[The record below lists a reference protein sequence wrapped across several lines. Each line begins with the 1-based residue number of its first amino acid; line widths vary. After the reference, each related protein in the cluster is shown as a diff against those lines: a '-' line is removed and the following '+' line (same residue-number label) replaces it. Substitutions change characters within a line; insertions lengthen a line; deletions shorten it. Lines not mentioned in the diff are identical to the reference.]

1 VVTVRADDDAFW
13 RLEFPVAVN
22 AVTVVVASDEVPV
35 TESVPEDVIDEVA
48 VILPP
53 VRELMNDVVE
63 VAFVVTSDV
72 MFASVAIREEKK
84 PLVLVLLVMVPFV
97 A

>member
-1 VVTVRADDDAFW
+1 V
-13 RLEFPVAVN
+13 FPVAVN

>member
-1 VVTVRADDDAFW
+1 VRADEEAFW
-13 RLEFPVAVN
+13 RLVFPVAVN

-53 VRELMNDVVE
+53 VSELMNDVVE

-84 PLVLVLLVMVPFV
+84 PLVLVLLVIIPFV
-97 A
+97 E